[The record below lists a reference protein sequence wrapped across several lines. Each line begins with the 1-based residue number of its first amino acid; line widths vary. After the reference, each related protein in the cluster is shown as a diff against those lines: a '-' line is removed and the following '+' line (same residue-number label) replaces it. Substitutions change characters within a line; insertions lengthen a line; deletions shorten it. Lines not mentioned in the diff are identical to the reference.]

1 MDESNLHR
9 ELTPPGNPVV
19 ARRRS
24 RRAVVGHGEDH
35 EIPVLFRIP
44 DLRATQVATHS
55 VNQVVPE
62 SHAESEHHPSREV
75 TASES
80 PSQVDRQTPPRAEY
94 RIDYRHSS
102 LPPTATFITS
112 THALNSAPLQA
123 GQDLVDVT
131 GQVPRP
137 TAAGATIDVQS
148 TSGRRDGSLH
158 AQRSASVRRDL
169 TEPSVT
175 LASRDRRR
183 RRDDEVSDESQAMTK
198 QWATVLV
205 LVAVISASF
214 YLLNRPRYQG
224 ETVRDRMGGSAT
236 QGEIARKQK
245 NTRQRMQELE
255 PIDDQES
262 RPEPISD
269 RYDSEEPLIDDPD
282 VPATLIPTPSN
293 PESTDD
299 PDRQGAAML
308 NQPNEERGVTLQE
321 GYPATDPSRYEY
333 GRDPYATERAS
344 ATRAR

>member
-9 ELTPPGNPVV
+9 ELTTPGNPVV

-44 DLRATQVATHS
+44 DLRATQVVKHS
-55 VNQVVPE
+55 VNQAAPE
-62 SHAESEHHPSREV
+62 SHAEPAHQPSREV
-75 TASES
+75 IASES
-80 PSQVDRQTPPRAEY
+80 QSQVDRQTPPRAEY
-94 RIDYRHSS
+94 RIDHRHSS

-131 GQVPRP
+131 GQVPHP
-137 TAAGATIDVQS
+137 TAAGATINVQS
-148 TSGRRDGSLH
+148 TSGRRDDSLH
-158 AQRSASVRRDL
+158 TPRSATVRRDL

-183 RRDDEVSDESQAMTK
+183 RRDDEVSDESSAMTK

-245 NTRQRMQELE
+245 NTRQRMQELD

-269 RYDSEEPLIDDPD
+269 RYDSEDPLIDDPD

-333 GRDPYATERAS
+333 GRDRYATERAS